1 MNATHHD
8 VRDFQKY
15 ENIKITNLEY
25 VESEVSP
32 GDSALLLERAASEAP
47 TVEVGSFRFRIS
59 ERTANL
65 CCF

>member
-1 MNATHHD
+1 MN
-8 VRDFQKY
+8 FNYFKSIK
-15 ENIKITNLEY
+15 NIRRTDLEY

-47 TVEVGSFRFRIS
+47 TVEVGSFRFLIS
-59 ERTANL
+59 ERIANL